1 MRRLAVVPG
10 VVLLLLAFGSTAARA
25 DTSTDLQQAQ
35 QQQQLIDTV
44 RAKLDSN
51 LADAL
56 AAQDQLTK
64 SLKQNEEQQQQVQQ
78 RLDASNAKLA
88 TLNDQVAKMDAEID
102 ATNRRID
109 TERTQLR
116 SLARA
121 IYVQPGSVL
130 VMLAEAHDLNDLLTR
145 VQDLNSAAARA
156 NAVKQALNRD
166 TARIETLRDKVEIA
180 RDQATEVRDQ
190 QAADLQALQ
199 NLRHQQEESKL
210 KLQAKIDQTKA
221 ELAKLSSQSAD
232 LAQQVT
238 DLLEKQQDEIIA
250 AAMQQVWDQAKLAA
264 QSLNG
269 TISTSQDH
277 SKTYRFIWPEPGS
290 QISQGF
296 GPTTLWLEPSY
307 LGYPHFHTGIDTVLP
322 IGSPVYAADDGIVL
336 LVGAGTTGYGNYVV
350 LEHNGGLQTLYGHL
364 EKALVKAGDRVT
376 QGQPIGLE
384 GSTGNSTGPHLHFEL
399 RIDGKP
405 VDPAPYL
412 PPGPPSAFKG

>member
-10 VVLLLLAFGSTAARA
+10 VVMVLLALGSSGAHA
-25 DTSTDLQQAQ
+25 DTATDLQQAQ
-35 QQQQLIDTV
+35 QQQQLIDAV
-44 RAKLDSN
+44 RAKLNGN

-64 SLKQNEEQQQQVQQ
+64 SLKQNAEQQQQVQQ
-78 RLDASNAKLA
+78 RIDASNARLA
-88 TLNDQVAKMDAEID
+88 TLNDQVAKLQAEID
-102 ATNRRID
+102 TTNNRVG

-130 VMLAEAHDLNDLLTR
+130 VMLAESHDLNDLLSR
-145 VQDLNSAAARA
+145 IQGLNSAAARA
-156 NAVKQALNRD
+156 NAVKQALDRD
-166 TARIETLRDKVEIA
+166 STRLEGLRDKQEIA
-180 RDQATEVRDQ
+180 RDQETAVRDQ
-190 QAADLQALQ
+190 EAADLQALQ
-199 NLRHQQEESKL
+199 ELRRQQEDSKN
-210 KLQAKIDQTKA
+210 KLQTKIDQTKA
-221 ELAKLSSQSAD
+221 ELSKLNGQSAD
-232 LAQQVT
+232 LAQQIT

-264 QSLNG
+264 QGLNG
-269 TISTSQDH
+269 TIATSAGH

-290 QISQGF
+290 QMVQGF
-296 GPTTLWLEPSY
+296 GPTTLWFEPAY
-307 LGYPHFHTGIDTVLP
+307 QGYPHFHTGLDTVLP
-322 IGSPVYAADDGIVL
+322 VGSPVLAADDGVVL
-336 LVGAGTTGYGNYVV
+336 LVGSGTTGYGNYVV

-364 EKALVKAGDRVT
+364 DKALVKVGDQVV